1 MQSTIGEFL
10 LSFWCKGLIGKC
22 RGCRPLYNDEAPVR
36 PDVTGVAGSCGFVE
50 GDGKFFAIARLD
62 RAFDLDDR
70 RQHERTQL
78 QPRCV
83 LTRLSENGKSIA
95 VLGGR
100 AGARDAAVTF
110 AMQHGQMADAA
121 VPIIFAI
128 G

>member
-1 MQSTIGEFL
+1 
-10 LSFWCKGLIGKC
+10 
-22 RGCRPLYNDEAPVR
+22 
-36 PDVTGVAGSCGFVE
+36 VTGVAGSCGFVE

-83 LTRLSENGKSIA
+83 LTRLSETA
-95 VLGGR
+95 R
-100 AGARDAAVTF
+100 ASQCSAAGPARDAAVTF

-121 VPIIFAI
+121 VPIISAI